1 MEGSE
6 DRNDP
11 EAKEM
16 ITFEDIPSDDPKQN
30 TKDRTHP
37 LNDDQCKKINTYI
50 DYRGLSDDDPQV
62 RINKLNEIDDP
73 KYDEEVIFLLL
84 NDEDEEVRKTAS
96 KKLVVGA
103 SEERVYLL
111 FKVAHESE
119 LVVDTL
125 EEILDVEGQGR
136 TVINGFKR
144 ALKHHDPQVRT
155 NAITV
160 ANKLVLPNANE
171 DILAAFEGETNVKVK
186 IKAGLVLAKI
196 KNYSVDKKMKQLDE
210 FVVSELLNFTEN
222 RSPAEITEILRLNW
236 ITHSSI
242 PHSRKKTSGINKPF
256 HFF

>member
-136 TVINGFKR
+136 TRTSLFCRMQMRIFLLLLKGKR
-144 ALKHHDPQVRT
+144 MS
-155 NAITV
+155 
-160 ANKLVLPNANE
+160 KLRS
-171 DILAAFEGETNVKVK
+171 K
-186 IKAGLVLAKI
+186 
-196 KNYSVDKKMKQLDE
+196 LDS
-210 FVVSELLNFTEN
+210 FS
-222 RSPAEITEILRLNW
+222 LRLR
-236 ITHSSI
+236 ITRST
-242 PHSRKKTSGINKPF
+242 RK
-256 HFF
+256 